1 MEEIRRTGRSLK
13 LLPRRKSLVNYDAIV
28 LNGFSTLH
36 VVNGIVHPLKRGDTY
51 MVEESFMRD
60 YEIENEMYR
69 RAVELIEKR
78 YPVGWGGAGVVRTS
92 KGNYY
97 TSVSIETANASAVVC
112 IELGA
117 MLEAHK
123 YNEKVT
129 HCMCLIRDDES
140 SPYRVL
146 SPCGICQERLR
157 YWGEEVQVAVT
168 TGEEKIRFVELK
180 ELQPYHWTKAYPADE
195 LEHWEE

>member
-1 MEEIRRTGRSLK
+1 
-13 LLPRRKSLVNYDAIV
+13 
-28 LNGFSTLH
+28 
-36 VVNGIVHPLKRGDTY
+36 
-51 MVEESFMRD
+51 MRY

-78 YPVGWGGAGVVRTS
+78 YPVGWGGAGVVHTS

-97 TSVSIETANASAVVC
+97 TSVSIGTANASAVVC

-129 HCMCLIRDDES
+129 HCMCLFRNDENS
-140 SPYRVL
+140 QYRVL
-146 SPCGICQERLR
+146 SPCSICQERLR
-157 YWGEEVQVAVT
+157 YWGEDVQVAVT
-168 TGEEKIRFVELK
+168 TEEDKIRFVELK
-180 ELQPYHWTKAYPADE
+180 ELQPYHWTKAFPVNE
-195 LEHWEE
+195 LEHWKE